1 MPIPDDAPVT
11 MARLPVRSMPA
22 TTSAA
27 VEEKPNGVVIGV
39 MTTSLRGEPS
49 AARSVCFLLP
59 YATGMAINELSARGM
74 RPDCRG
80 TTVCCHGTPASALLG
95 HDRRRSGP
103 PAVDRRA
110 VETNRVMLMP
120 QAITARPTATALE
133 RLANEQAALRRI
145 AALVAREA
153 AEPEVFAVIAEELA
167 RLLGVDDVQ
176 IWRYE
181 GDTPE
186 AVASAGEFDGVIPV
200 GMRERLPDDSLAAR
214 VHRSGGRSQRV
225 DDYRQTGGRLAERAL
240 EIGVGCAVAVP
251 VIVHGRRWGAMVAVS
266 REAWQLPADAEVR
279 MERFAELAATAIAN
293 GELNARA
300 ARLEAEQAALRR
312 GAMLVAKGAGASA
325 VFDAVVAEMAA
336 LAGAERVVLGRLE
349 LGEQLTV
356 IAHHGGEAAKLAPGA
371 RISYAAESVTAI
383 VRRSRRPARV
393 EGYEVDG
400 GHSRQLAEAF
410 DVRAAVGAPVM
421 VDGQLWGVAIAAWSD
436 EELPPADTEERLA
449 HLAALLD
456 TAIAEADSRSQL
468 TAARAQL
475 LTEADEARRRV
486 LQDLHDGAQGRL
498 VHTIITLKLARH
510 ALASNDGTAGSLI
523 DQALEHAQQSNA
535 ELRELAHGVLPP
547 ALARRG
553 LRASVN
559 AVARRIDLPVH
570 VDINVDPIATEI
582 ETSAYFLVAEA
593 LTNVV
598 KHARASRAEIAAWVR
613 DGSLHL
619 EVRDD
624 GTGGADPNGHGLL
637 GMRDRVAGLAGRLT
651 IESPAGGGTRV
662 AATLPLA
669 DGEHA

>member
-1 MPIPDDAPVT
+1 MTPALLTRMSSGPRQVDAKAATDAGSVTSRAATATSSRPVVAAMSLAVLAPASVLRTARVTWTPAPASARAVSTPIPDDAPVT

-39 MTTSLRGEPS
+39 MTTSVRAERS
-49 AARSVCFLLP
+49 AARSLRLEP
-59 YATGMAINELSARGM
+59 RYATGMAINGLSALGM

-80 TTVCCHGTPASALLG
+80 TTVCRHGTPESAFLR
-95 HDRRRSGP
+95 H
-103 PAVDRRA
+103 DRRA
-110 VETNRVMLMP
+110 VETGRLMLMP
-120 QAITARPTATALE
+120 QAITGRPTATALE
-133 RLANEQAALRRI
+133 RLASEQAALRRI
-145 AALVAREA
+145 AALVAHEA

-167 RLLGVDDVQ
+167 GLLGVDHVQ

-181 GDTPE
+181 RDTVI

-312 GAMLVAKGAGASA
+312 VAMLVAKGAGASA

-336 LAGAERVVLGRLE
+336 LAGAERVVLARLE

-371 RISYAAESVTAI
+371 RITYAAESVAAM

-393 EGYEVDG
+393 EGDEG
-400 GHSRQLAEAF
+400 GGGPSR
-410 DVRAAVGAPVM
+410 
-421 VDGQLWGVAIAAWSD
+421 GVA
-436 EELPPADTEERLA
+436 
-449 HLAALLD
+449 
-456 TAIAEADSRSQL
+456 
-468 TAARAQL
+468 
-475 LTEADEARRRV
+475 
-486 LQDLHDGAQGRL
+486 GAVYVG
-498 VHTIITLKLARH
+498 
-510 ALASNDGTAGSLI
+510 GG
-523 DQALEHAQQSNA
+523 
-535 ELRELAHGVLPP
+535 
-547 ALARRG
+547 RRG
-553 LRASVN
+553 AAGVG
-559 AVARRIDLPVH
+559 RR
-570 VDINVDPIATEI
+570 
-582 ETSAYFLVAEA
+582 
-593 LTNVV
+593 
-598 KHARASRAEIAAWVR
+598 
-613 DGSLHL
+613 
-619 EVRDD
+619 
-624 GTGGADPNGHGLL
+624 
-637 GMRDRVAGLAGRLT
+637 
-651 IESPAGGGTRV
+651 
-662 AATLPLA
+662 
-669 DGEHA
+669 